1 MATLSWLAALALLAA
16 APEGPSEPSPAKESR
31 PPTQRP
37 EDRPAQREPVLGVRR
52 AARQAASGEEARGRA
67 PALRRRHH
75 PDAAAASQER
85 LRRSRRPGHSAEAA
99 IQLLTCKIERAYPE
113 LHHTQP
119 FVPTIRR
126 SPAMPL
132 GKGFVCCPGSA
143 AQDEVL

>member
-16 APEGPSEPSPAKESR
+16 VPEGPSEPSPAKESL

-37 EDRPAQREPVLGVRR
+37 EDRPAHESPYSAFGAPHAKRP
-52 AARQAASGEEARGRA
+52 QAKKRGRP

-113 LHHTQP
+113 LHYTQP

-126 SPAMPL
+126 LARDATWQGLRMLSRISCA
-132 GKGFVCCPGSA
+132 GWVA
-143 AQDEVL
+143 